1 LRPESDKLQSCLD
14 IALAELE
21 NWLKANK
28 HTKPDV
34 SQAVKY
40 IYINLNIGY
49 GNETNLFNNEI
60 SWCAN

>member
-1 LRPESDKLQSCLD
+1 LFPESDEPQSCLD

-49 GNETNLFNNEI
+49 GDETNLFNNEI